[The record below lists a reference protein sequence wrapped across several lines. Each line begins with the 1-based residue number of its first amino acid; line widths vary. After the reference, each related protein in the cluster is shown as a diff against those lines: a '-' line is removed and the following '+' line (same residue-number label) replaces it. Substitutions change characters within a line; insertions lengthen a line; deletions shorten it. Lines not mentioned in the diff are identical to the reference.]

1 MKMGGRI
8 AQRLAELGW
17 TQVDLLNRVDGLNV
31 GTLSAMILRDSQR
44 SQHSEAIA
52 RALGVAHAW
61 LQTGDGPMVPPAV
74 NQKVDIAPAMAVG
87 ELIAKPGARIR
98 YTTVQNWSQNV
109 FNLVTKRAVAQERAT
124 VEWVDCNLGSKL
136 TMKYLKLQ
144 KNHRAN

>member
-74 NQKVDIAPAMAVG
+74 NQKVDIAPAPACP
-87 ELIAKPGARIR
+87 LSSISAADYARLPASDRRAIDAIIGA
-98 YTTVQNWSQNV
+98 Y
-109 FNLVTKRAVAQERAT
+109 LAGAAT
-124 VEWVDCNLGSKL
+124 G
-136 TMKYLKLQ
+136 Q
-144 KNHRAN
+144 KGGRSNGKSGTHDH